1 MGQDKKQLTKLLA
14 FVKELYNHPDN
25 KEFADG
31 IQAMVLDDLEDKNL
45 DNRINEIYEYCIE
58 IILREQAESLY
69 AGFPLTAIKDEL
81 VSDYIKM
88 ERAHRDNNID
98 DFGIRLYRQIEN
110 IVRTLSKDGVLV
122 GVVSAMMDVSFFVN
136 GYNNPQ
142 VQDRQMPTGS
152 KPIKTIADFVLIP
165 SKRSTKEE
173 RKKKTL
179 SDQYATDMAR
189 LVIYYVCFGG
199 MMQSGV
205 LYEQWRQ
212 QTEAYSDI
220 YSIRNRVH
228 GGGECSEYDIQRYDA
243 INSSPTQSYFR
254 LMSFLVFFVEGVK
267 KGYPLPEELV
277 DFANSHNLTIQ

>member
-1 MGQDKKQLTKLLA
+1 MGQDKKQLKKLLA
-14 FVKELYNHPDN
+14 FVKELYDHPDN
-25 KEFADG
+25 KEFAAG
-31 IQAMVLDDLEDKNL
+31 IQAIVLDDLKEKNV
-45 DNRINEIYEYCIE
+45 DNKINEIYEYCIE
-58 IILREQAESLY
+58 KILREQAESLY
-69 AGFPLTAIKDEL
+69 YGFPLTDIKDEL
-81 VSDYIKM
+81 ISDYIKM

-142 VQDRQMPTGS
+142 VHDRQVPTGI

-179 SDQYATDMAR
+179 SDQYAADMAR
-189 LVIYYVCFGG
+189 LVIYFVCFGG
-199 MMQSGV
+199 MMQGGV

-212 QTEAYSDI
+212 QTEAFSDI

-228 GGGECSEYDIQRYDA
+228 GGGECSEHDIQRYDA
-243 INSSPTQSYFR
+243 ITSSPTQSYFR
-254 LMSFLVFFVEGVK
+254 LMSFLVFLVEGVK

-277 DFANSHNLTIQ
+277 DFANSQ